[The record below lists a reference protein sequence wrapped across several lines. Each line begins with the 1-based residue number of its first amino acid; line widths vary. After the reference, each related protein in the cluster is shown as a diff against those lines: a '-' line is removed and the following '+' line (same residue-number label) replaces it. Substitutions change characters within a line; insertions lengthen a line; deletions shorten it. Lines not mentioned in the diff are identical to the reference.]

1 MAGPS
6 EGMSAAGSGRGGGGA
21 TAEAKT
27 ILRAAVS
34 PVQEKDAVG
43 STQPGAGSSKR
54 GNYNFDATE
63 IVLHVMV
70 FMFLHV
76 FLLCGSS
83 LIHYSSRFVIGPE
96 QEADPEGSGMRHAS
110 PAPRVHPGG
119 GVQTT
124 GLGATHKG

>member
-6 EGMSAAGSGRGGGGA
+6 EGMPTAGSGGGGGGA

-54 GNYNFDATE
+54 GNYNFDVTE

-70 FMFLHV
+70 FMFLQLFMWV
-76 FLLCGSS
+76 STS
-83 LIHYSSRFVIGPE
+83 
-96 QEADPEGSGMRHAS
+96 
-110 PAPRVHPGG
+110 
-119 GVQTT
+119 
-124 GLGATHKG
+124 